1 MISTYKKYIYLKYIF
16 NILKVSLVFFVMIV
30 IMNLFE
36 EIKFLN
42 NTSSVFFLPLFLPLL
57 TAPSLF
63 LKSLRLSF

>member
-42 NTSSVFFLPLFLPLL
+42 DTSSDVFLP
-57 TAPSLF
+57 
-63 LKSLRLSF
+63 